1 MRLQNTACDD
11 ITCRPLGRQITARQG
26 IDLQPDEAEELRRRA
41 RASTVSV
48 RDRRRSEIVLLSA
61 ERLTQ
66 QQIADRLGISRL
78 QVNRWVARCVTARR
92 PGLRDAP
99 GRARKPWLAEGAP
112 QQVLERAVTPPPHLG
127 RWSCRTMARA
137 VGVSAASVQR
147 LWVANDIK
155 PHLSRTFKL
164 SNDKRFEEKFWDVIG
179 LYLDPPEKALV
190 LCCDEKSQCQALERT
205 QPGLPLGI
213 GHIRTRTDDYVRHG
227 TLTLFAALNYLE
239 GKLITRLAARH
250 RHQEWLAF
258 LKTIDEETPA
268 DLDIHIIADNY
279 ATHKHPA
286 VTRWL
291 ERHAR
296 FHMHY
301 TPTSSSWMNLV
312 ERFFRDLTEFITE
325 KSFASTRELADAI
338 IAFLAARND
347 NPRRYV
353 WKAKGEDI
361 LRKIN
366 AAREALAVV
375 QSRSNAISETA
386 H

>member
-1 MRLQNTACDD
+1 M
-11 ITCRPLGRQITARQG
+11 ARQG
-26 IDLQPDEAEELRRRA
+26 IELQPDEVEELRRRA

-61 ERLTQ
+61 EGLTQ

-78 QVNRWVARCVTARR
+78 QVNRWVGRFVIGRLG
-92 PGLRDAP
+92 GLRDAP
-99 GRARKPWLAEGAP
+99 GRGRKPWLAEGAAK
-112 QQVLERAVTPPPHLG
+112 QVLERAVTPPPHLG

-147 LWVANDIK
+147 LWAANDIK

-164 SNDKRFEEKFWDVIG
+164 SNDKRFEQKFWDVIG

-213 GHIRTRTDDYVRHG
+213 GHIRTKTHDYVRHG
-227 TLTLFAALNYLE
+227 TLTLFAALNYLD
-239 GKLITRLAARH
+239 GKLITYLAARH

-258 LKTIDEETPA
+258 LKLIDQQSPP

-279 ATHKHPA
+279 ATHKPPRVNKWLQRHP
-286 VTRWL
+286 
-291 ERHAR
+291 R

-312 ERFFRDLTEFITE
+312 ERFFGELTPFIGA

-338 IAFLAARND
+338 ITFLTARNG

-361 LRKIN
+361 LRKIDT
-366 AAREALAVV
+366 ARRALDA
-375 QSRSNAISETA
+375 QRNPISETP

>member
-1 MRLQNTACDD
+1 MGELVV
-11 ITCRPLGRQITARQG
+11 ARQR
-26 IDLQPDEAEELRRRA
+26 IELAAEEAEELSRRA
-41 RASTVSV
+41 RATTVSV
-48 RDRRRSEIVLLSA
+48 RDRRRAEIIVLSA
-61 ERLTQ
+61 QGLTQ
-66 QQIADRLGISRL
+66 QRIAEQLGISRL
-78 QVNRWVARCVTARR
+78 AVNRWVGRFALHRLA
-92 PGLRDAP
+92 GLTDRA
-99 GRARKPWLAEGAP
+99 GRGRKPWLPQAAV
-112 QQVLERAVTPPPHLG
+112 QQVVEQAVTPPPHLG

-137 VGVSAASVQR
+137 AGISPASVQR
-147 LWVANDIK
+147 LWAASDIK

-179 LYLDPPEKALV
+179 LYLNPPDEALV

-213 GHIRTRTDDYVRHG
+213 GHIRTKTHDYVRHG

-258 LKTIDEETPA
+258 LQLIDEQSPT
-268 DLDIHIIADNY
+268 DLAIHIIADNY
-279 ATHKHPA
+279 ATHKHPR
-286 VTRWL
+286 VKKWL
-291 ERHAR
+291 GRHPR

-312 ERFFRDLTEFITE
+312 ERFFGDLTAFITE

-338 IAFLAARND
+338 ITFLAERND

-366 AAREALAVV
+366 AARRALTAGPGE
-375 QSRSNAISETA
+375 SNSILDTP

>member
-1 MRLQNTACDD
+1 MARPVSALELTPEEKLHLQRVAHSKTGSQRDGL
-11 ITCRPLGRQITARQG
+11 RAR
-26 IDLQPDEAEELRRRA
+26 IVLRR
-41 RASTVSV
+41 
-48 RDRRRSEIVLLSA
+48 
-61 ERLTQ
+61 
-66 QQIADRLGISRL
+66 
-78 QVNRWVARCVTARR
+78 
-92 PGLRDAP
+92 
-99 GRARKPWLAEGAP
+99 AEGAREADVAGALGVSLTTVSTWSRRFELQGLEGLKDRP
-112 QQVLERAVTPPPHLG
+112 GRGRKAWLPTDKVRQVITRVVQPPKG
-127 RWSCRTMARA
+127 KKKWSTRSMAAA
-137 VGVSAASVQR
+137 VGVSHQSVHR
-147 LWVANDIK
+147 IWKDNDLK
-155 PHLSRTFKL
+155 PHLRRTFKI
-164 SNDKRFEEKFWDVIG
+164 SNDPQFERKFWDVIG
-179 LYLDPPEKALV
+179 LYLNPPDKALV

-213 GHIRTRTDDYVRHG
+213 GHIRTKTHDYVRHG

-258 LKTIDEETPA
+258 LKLIDQQSSAE
-268 DLDIHIIADNY
+268 LDIHIIADNY
-279 ATHKHPA
+279 ATHKHPQ
-286 VTRWL
+286 VKKWL

-312 ERFFRDLTEFITE
+312 ERFFGDLTAFISE

-338 IAFLAARND
+338 ITFLAARND

-361 LRKIN
+361 LRKID
-366 AAREALAVV
+366 AARRALAAGPA
-375 QSRSNAISETA
+375 QCNPISDTS

>member
-1 MRLQNTACDD
+1 M
-11 ITCRPLGRQITARQG
+11 ARQK
-26 IDLQPDEAEELRRRA
+26 IELAAEDAEELSRRA
-41 RASTVSV
+41 RATTVSV
-48 RDRRRSEIVLLSA
+48 RDRRRAEIIVLSA
-61 ERLTQ
+61 QGLTQ
-66 QQIADRLGISRL
+66 QRIAEQLGISRVA
-78 QVNRWVARCVTARR
+78 VNRWVGRFALHRLD
-92 PGLRDAP
+92 GLSDRA
-99 GRARKPWLAEGAP
+99 GRGRKPWLPQAAV
-112 QQVLERAVTPPPHLG
+112 QQVVEQAVTPPAHLG

-137 VGVSAASVQR
+137 AGVSPASVQR
-147 LWVANDIK
+147 LWAVNDIK
-155 PHLSRTFKL
+155 PHLSRPFKL

-179 LYLDPPEKALV
+179 LYLNPPDKALV

-213 GHIRTRTDDYVRHG
+213 GHIRTKTHDYVRHG

-239 GKLITRLAARH
+239 GKLITRLAPRH

-258 LKTIDEETPA
+258 LKTIDDETPG
-268 DLDIHIIADNY
+268 DLAIHIIADNY

-291 ERHAR
+291 DRHTR

-347 NPRRYV
+347 DPRRYV

-361 LRKIN
+361 LRKID
-366 AAREALAVV
+366 AARQALAAL
-375 QSRSNAISETA
+375 QSASNVISETA